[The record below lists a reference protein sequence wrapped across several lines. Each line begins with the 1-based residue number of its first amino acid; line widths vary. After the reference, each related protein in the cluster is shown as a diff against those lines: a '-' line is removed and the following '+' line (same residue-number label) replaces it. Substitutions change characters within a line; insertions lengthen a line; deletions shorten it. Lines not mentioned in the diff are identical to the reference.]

1 MEFDRRVQIR
11 VDRLEKEQR
20 KKGFGSGYLVGPRLV
35 LTAAHVL
42 DHADP
47 DAVSPVTVSL
57 PDTGERQ
64 FPAVVRWQRMDE
76 TVDAAL
82 IEIVDGHDW
91 QVPQSLSDLL
101 TRPPQRY
108 GLIIGTR
115 PHPVTASG
123 FPRLQKDTTDGRRLD
138 EQFVGHIAPGTG
150 SLAGRYELT
159 GTDPTP
165 AGATGTPGSG
175 SRWSGM
181 SGSAVLAHDGYG
193 SDLLCGVMRRDRQAD
208 NGTRLTATP
217 TARLLADD
225 AFRALITEHTGWEP
239 SLEPVEP
246 AALLTP
252 AAVARNL
259 RSPAALLRADAEA
272 VAFHGRESELAD
284 LHAWCETGPPA
295 IQVRVLTGP
304 GGQGKTRLA
313 RRLTDTLGWRGWVTG
328 HLSPDL
334 TDAPTP
340 DAAPSD
346 FTALTTS
353 LPLLLVVDYA
363 ETRPR
368 LLRQLITHLHR
379 SRHRVRVLLL
389 ARSDGQWRTGSLQA
403 TADVRD
409 LLEEAPVIPL
419 APLIPTSQAAQDRRH
434 AFHRAAHDLALLLPL
449 LPALPSHEWTALA
462 AALRPPADMHEPR
475 YDNVLTLQMAALVGL
490 LQHGPRPVDSAPG
503 TPPERILLQH
513 EDRFWE
519 ASADSPAYR
528 LGLSAPTLAA
538 AVAVAALCGAGTKDE
553 AVRVITTL
561 PSLPAHQTATTAAW
575 LASLY
580 PADGD
585 RYWGSL
591 QPDRI
596 AEYHASRTLT
606 DGDIALPA
614 LLSAAAPGQQ
624 AQLITLLARAA
635 IAHYN
640 TGRTT
645 ASEQVLTILDTALD
659 AAPLSHQG
667 VQSAADALPYPSR
680 VTAPLALRL
689 TTVLAHT
696 HKQLAAGHPAAYEPG
711 LATSLSNLGIRL
723 AEAGRRGEALT
734 AAEEAGEIWR
744 RLAQD
749 NPAAYEP
756 SLAGSLTNLG
766 IRLAEAGRHDEA
778 MTTTD
783 EAVVIYR
790 QMAQD
795 NPAAYESNLATSL
808 SNLGIQLAGM
818 GRRGEALTATDEAV
832 VIYRRLAQDNPAAY
846 EPSLAGSLSN
856 LGIRLAEAGRRSEA
870 LTIADEAVVIYRRL
884 AQDNPAAYEPNL
896 AGSLS
901 NLGNRLAEAGRRSEA
916 LTAEQEAVEIW
927 RRLAQDNPAA
937 YEPSLATSL
946 SNLGIRLAEAGRRSE
961 ALTIADE
968 AVVIYRRLA
977 QDNPAAYEPSLA
989 TSLSNLGNRLAEA
1002 GRHDE
1007 ALTAEQEAVEIR
1019 RRLAQDNPAA
1029 YEPDLAT
1036 SLSNLGNRLAE
1047 AGRHDKALTAAEE
1060 AVDIRRRLAQGNP
1073 AAYEPSLAGSL
1084 NNLGNRLAEAGRHDK
1099 ALTAAEEAVDIRR
1112 RLAQGN
1118 PAAYEPNLATSLSN
1132 LGNRLAEAGRHDEAL
1147 TAEQEAVEIRRRLA
1161 QDNPAAYEPDL
1172 ATSLS
1177 NLGIR
1182 LAEAGRRS
1190 EALTT
1195 AEEAVDIRRRLAQG
1209 DPAAY
1214 EPDLAGSL
1222 TNLGIRLAEAGRH
1235 DEAMTTTD
1243 EAVVTYRRLAQDNP
1257 AAYEP
1262 DLATSLSNLG
1272 NRLAEAGR
1280 HDKALTAAEEAVK
1293 IRRRLAQDNPAAYE
1307 PNLATSLS
1315 NLGIRLAQAGR
1326 HDEAL
1331 TTTNEAVVIYRR
1343 LAQDNPAAYEP
1354 NLATSLTVLAMLLA
1368 AKSDL
1373 YEALRATEE
1382 GLDLYSRHVA
1392 TAPPLLPR
1400 LHAVMGLQADLLD
1413 GLGLQEESETV
1424 RRWLRE
1430 NPLPPDSPHLEI

>member
-47 DAVSPVTVSL
+47 EAVSPVTVSL

-64 FPAVVRWQRMDE
+64 FPAVVRWQRMDN

-115 PHPVTASG
+115 PHPVTGSG

-159 GTDPTP
+159 GIDPTP

-217 TARLLADD
+217 AARLLADD

-239 SLEPVEP
+239 VLEPVEP

-272 VAFHGRESELAD
+272 VAFHGRERELAD

-334 TDAPTP
+334 TDAPAP
-340 DAAPSD
+340 NAAPSD

-419 APLIPTSQAAQDRRH
+419 APLIPISQAAQDRRH

-475 YDNVLTLQMAALVGL
+475 YNNVLTLQMAALVGL
-490 LQHGPRPVDSAPG
+490 LQHGPRPVDAAPG
-503 TPPERILLQH
+503 TPPERTLLQH

-519 ASADSPAYR
+519 ASANSPAYR
-528 LGLSAPTLAA
+528 LALPAPTLGA

-561 PSLPAHQTATTAAW
+561 SSLPAHQTATTAAW

-596 AEYHASRTLT
+596 AEYHASRTLM

-624 AQLITLLARAA
+624 AQLITVLARAA

-696 HKQLAAGHPAAYEPG
+696 HKQLAAGHPAAYQPG

-723 AEAGRRGEALT
+723 G
-734 AAEEAGEIWR
+734 
-744 RLAQD
+744 
-749 NPAAYEP
+749 
-756 SLAGSLTNLG
+756 
-766 IRLAEAGRHDEA
+766 
-778 MTTTD
+778 
-783 EAVVIYR
+783 
-790 QMAQD
+790 
-795 NPAAYESNLATSL
+795 
-808 SNLGIQLAGM
+808 
-818 GRRGEALTATDEAV
+818 
-832 VIYRRLAQDNPAAY
+832 
-846 EPSLAGSLSN
+846 
-856 LGIRLAEAGRRSEA
+856 EAGRRSEA
-870 LTIADEAVVIYRRL
+870 LTTTEEAVTIYR
-884 AQDNPAAYEPNL
+884 Q
-896 AGSLS
+896 
-901 NLGNRLAEAGRRSEA
+901 
-916 LTAEQEAVEIW
+916 
-927 RRLAQDNPAA
+927 
-937 YEPSLATSL
+937 
-946 SNLGIRLAEAGRRSE
+946 
-961 ALTIADE
+961 
-968 AVVIYRRLA
+968 
-977 QDNPAAYEPSLA
+977 
-989 TSLSNLGNRLAEA
+989 
-1002 GRHDE
+1002 
-1007 ALTAEQEAVEIR
+1007 
-1019 RRLAQDNPAA
+1019 LAQDNPAA

-1036 SLSNLGNRLAE
+1036 SLSNLGNRLAQG
-1047 AGRHDKALTAAEE
+1047 GRHD
-1060 AVDIRRRLAQGNP
+1060 
-1073 AAYEPSLAGSL
+1073 
-1084 NNLGNRLAEAGRHDK
+1084 
-1099 ALTAAEEAVDIRR
+1099 
-1112 RLAQGN
+1112 
-1118 PAAYEPNLATSLSN
+1118 
-1132 LGNRLAEAGRHDEAL
+1132 
-1147 TAEQEAVEIRRRLA
+1147 
-1161 QDNPAAYEPDL
+1161 
-1172 ATSLS
+1172 
-1177 NLGIR
+1177 
-1182 LAEAGRRS
+1182 

-1195 AEEAVDIRRRLAQG
+1195 AEEAV
-1209 DPAAY
+1209 
-1214 EPDLAGSL
+1214 E
-1222 TNLGIRLAEAGRH
+1222 
-1235 DEAMTTTD
+1235 
-1243 EAVVTYRRLAQDNP
+1243 
-1257 AAYEP
+1257 
-1262 DLATSLSNLG
+1262 
-1272 NRLAEAGR
+1272 
-1280 HDKALTAAEEAVK
+1280 

-1315 NLGIRLAQAGR
+1315 NLGVQLAKAGR
-1326 HDEAL
+1326 
-1331 TTTNEAVVIYRR
+1331 
-1343 LAQDNPAAYEP
+1343 
-1354 NLATSLTVLAMLLA
+1354 
-1368 AKSDL
+1368 
-1373 YEALRATEE
+1373 
-1382 GLDLYSRHVA
+1382 
-1392 TAPPLLPR
+1392 
-1400 LHAVMGLQADLLD
+1400 
-1413 GLGLQEESETV
+1413 
-1424 RRWLRE
+1424 
-1430 NPLPPDSPHLEI
+1430 